1 MDEATV
7 NGRTLKLVEGDITAL
22 DVDAIV
28 NPANRHL
35 QLGGGVAGA
44 IRRKGGP
51 AIQREAN
58 AIGGCPVGGAVI
70 TTGGDLPARH
80 VIHAVGPHGGDPDAD
95 EKLASATRAAL
106 AVADA
111 NGLAVVALPAIS
123 TGIFGYPMDDCARI
137 MIRTIRDHLS
147 QSGAGLDEVIL
158 CLYGQEAYDVFAA
171 ELARQMGAD

>member
-1 MDEATV
+1 MDETTV
-7 NGRTLKLVEGDITAL
+7 NGRTLRLVEGDITAL

-28 NPANRHL
+28 NPANTRL

-44 IRRKGGP
+44 IRRVGGP
-51 AIQREAN
+51 SIQREAD
-58 AIGGCPVGGAVI
+58 AIGGCPVGQAVI

-137 MIRTIRDHLS
+137 MIRTIRDYLTE
-147 QSGAGLDEVIL
+147 SGVGLDEVIL
-158 CLYGQEAYDVFAA
+158 CLYGQEAYDVFAV
-171 ELARQMGAD
+171 ELARQMGG

>member
-1 MDEATV
+1 MDEMTID
-7 NGRTLKLVEGDITAL
+7 GRTLRLAEGDITAL

-28 NPANRHL
+28 NPANTRL

-51 AIQREAN
+51 SIQREAN

-80 VIHAVGPHGGDPDAD
+80 VIHAVGPHGGDRDAD
-95 EKLASATRAAL
+95 EKLASATRSAL
-106 AVADA
+106 AVAGE
-111 NGLAVVALPAIS
+111 NGLASVALPAIS

-137 MIRTIRDHLS
+137 MIRTIRDHLAK
-147 QSGAGLDEVIL
+147 SGAGPERVIL
-158 CLYGQEAYDVFAA
+158 CLYGQEAYGIFAA
-171 ELARQMGAD
+171 ELERQAGG